1 MTIDLDAIR
10 ARLAAA
16 KMPPLQ
22 VNRCDH
28 ARGAINWQVQE
39 ADHDGEQ
46 HYAVLAQ
53 IVDLETRNAKAKATL
68 LCHAPDDIAA
78 LLAEYEDWQTRAERA
93 ETAVAVRSDY
103 FHLLEQRDALRAR
116 VAELEAELA
125 NERGEGEPPSEGWR
139 YSHARDRWEHPR
151 LRSTWRTGWTRCA
164 DGTDHVTWGWEI
176 GFSDSVF
183 AEGRELTARAA
194 MKAADVKAKE
204 EV

>member
-1 MTIDLDAIR
+1 MIIDIDAIR

-78 LLAEYEDWQTRAERA
+78 LLAECEEWQARAVRA

-103 FHLLEQRDALRAR
+103 FPLLEQRDALRVR
-116 VAELEAELA
+116 VAEMEAVLQ
-125 NERGEGEPPSEGWR
+125 
-139 YSHARDRWEHPR
+139 D
-151 LRSTWRTGWTRCA
+151 
-164 DGTDHVTWGWEI
+164 
-176 GFSDSVF
+176 F
-183 AEGRELTARAA
+183 AEHGVRHDLTPTTTLRIGDTDAVHVFYRCYIGSIDQHVRNVARRALTRGVVA
-194 MKAADVKAKE
+194 ITGE
-204 EV
+204 TR

>member
-1 MTIDLDAIR
+1 MSIDPK
-10 ARLAAA
+10 RL
-16 KMPPLQ
+16 
-22 VNRCDH
+22 
-28 ARGAINWQVQE
+28 
-39 ADHDGEQ
+39 
-46 HYAVLAQ
+46 
-53 IVDLETRNAKAKATL
+53 LEV
-68 LCHAPDDIAA
+68 
-78 LLAEYEDWQTRAERA
+78 TRAWSFA
-93 ETAVAVRSDY
+93 EGPNAVTAVHEAA
-103 FHLLEQRDALRAR
+103 EEIQALRAR

>member
-1 MTIDLDAIR
+1 VTIDIDAIR

-78 LLAEYEDWQTRAERA
+78 LLAECEEWQARAVRA

-103 FHLLEQRDALRAR
+103 FPLLEQRDALRAR
-116 VAELEAELA
+116 VAELET
-125 NERGEGEPPSEGWR
+125 RGEVQVLCVGGNLDEPFAEIDRLSDGEPDRVGDRAE
-139 YSHARDRWEHPR
+139 HAD
-151 LRSTWRTGWTRCA
+151 
-164 DGTDHVTWGWEI
+164 EI
-176 GFSDSVF
+176 H
-183 AEGRELTARAA
+183 GR
-194 MKAADVKAKE
+194 
-204 EV
+204 